1 MKSIFSIVAIIGL
14 CPFLAWGRGV
24 SAENRVAQTT
34 ETVLEQFLADRAIPR
49 YDVDSVQF
57 FQSGADK
64 FESLLRDMASAKHHI
79 HCEYF
84 IFANDSIGHRI
95 IDMMK
100 LKARQGVECR
110 LLVDGYYD
118 KKRGYRYDKRIK
130 LLRNHG
136 IEVCVYA
143 PYEFPYAHRV
153 LRDHRKIVVIDG
165 RISYTGGFNVADYNI
180 KGKPGIYGGY
190 VDTHV
195 RLEGQVVEGL
205 QFLFANHFERS
216 GGSRFEG
223 NAYYPYTA
231 AHYAHRR
238 GSAEACIVERSHHI
252 YPKKMEMRRT
262 VVKLIDEARDSLH
275 ITSPYLLPIP
285 SVRRAI
291 RRAQKRGVHVE
302 ILFSEEGDTPLF
314 DVGNLNYAHRLHRR
328 GAEVW
333 LYRGAFQHSKILT
346 VDGRCSLVGSVNLDS
361 RAMRWNEEVAAL
373 IFDEASAHWL
383 DSTFVENQRK
393 AHRLTDEYYEN
404 LPFSKRMKGFFAN
417 YFLSW
422 CL

>member
-1 MKSIFSIVAIIGL
+1 ML
-14 CPFLAWGRGV
+14 CTASASAWGWPWSGRRDSLDNAPKSPDV
-24 SAENRVAQTT
+24 PPIEC
-34 ETVLEQFLADRAIPR
+34 FLADRAIPC

-57 FQSGADK
+57 FQSGAEK

-84 IFANDSIGHRI
+84 IFANDSIGQRVI
-95 IDMMK
+95 EMMK
-100 LKARQGVECR
+100 RKAREGVECR

-118 KKRGYRYDKRIK
+118 KKRGYRYDKRLK
-130 LLRNHG
+130 LLRMHG
-136 IEVCVYA
+136 IETCVYA

-165 RISYTGGFNVADYNI
+165 RIGYTGGFNVADYNI

-216 GGSRFEG
+216 GGRGFDG
-223 NAYYPYTA
+223 AAYYPYTDA
-231 AHYAHRR
+231 QHDIRHGRR
-238 GSAEACIVERSHHI
+238 VAIVERSHH
-252 YPKKMEMRRT
+252 YYLKKQEMRRT
-262 VVKLIDEARDSLH
+262 VVKLIDSAHDSLH

-291 RRAQKRGVHVE
+291 RRAQRRGVHVE
-302 ILFSEEGDTPLF
+302 ILFSEAGDTPLF

-333 LYRGAFQHSKILT
+333 LYRDAFQHSKILS
-346 VDGRCSLVGSVNLDS
+346 VDGQWSLVGSVNLDS
-361 RAMRWNEEVAAL
+361 RALRWNEEVAAL
-373 IFDEASAHWL
+373 VIDTASAQWL
-383 DSTFVENQRK
+383 DARFLENQRK
-393 AHRLTDEYYEN
+393 SRRLTDEYYEN
-404 LPFSKRMKGFFAN
+404 LPRWTRIKGFFAN